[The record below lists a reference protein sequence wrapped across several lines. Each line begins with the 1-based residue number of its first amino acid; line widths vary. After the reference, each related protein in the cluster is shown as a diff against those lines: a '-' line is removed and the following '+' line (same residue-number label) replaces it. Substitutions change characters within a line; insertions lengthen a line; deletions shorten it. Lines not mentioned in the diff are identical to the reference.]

1 MAIRLLSNQT
11 IDSTL
16 DLTGRVKVSGS
27 SADQYFYEG
36 ARAGVGVTF
45 SLYDNA
51 NNIYFNGYSG
61 IVLRANQI
69 GGSGGSIVLSG
80 GNVGVGIV
88 PAASVALDVKEPDTS
103 DDLILG
109 LTAGTGARAQIRS
122 VVQSA
127 DTESVLSFHT
137 TLSSSTQ
144 ERLRILATGALSLGN
159 SGTNYGT
166 AGQVL
171 TSSGNSVPNWSTP
184 TTGTITGSGTA
195 NKVTKFTSATAI
207 GDGPITFATNDA
219 TFAGTVKTTGA
230 SMGTTQADGDYI
242 AKLYTAS
249 ADGFLELFTGE
260 GTPVSRIKLSSYGD
274 SYFAGADTGRVGIG
288 TATPDAKLDVK
299 RGLQSDTVSIANSA
313 AYLSGQ
319 YVGIIL
325 GQSNSGPYGT
335 WIQSIRRIDGVSFP
349 LSLNPSGSNVGIGT
363 TSPDRTLD
371 VEGTGMAIFGTGD
384 YTELMLRG
392 QVEGTGTVRNV
403 GAFHWSIRGDVG
415 GDNDDL
421 KLLRF
426 VTGTYSGIVMQIQ
439 NSTGNVGI
447 ESLVNA
453 NIGNLSITST
463 NNDAS
468 GLSFKVRSSPSDPTN
483 SRSWMIHNNYSAAG
497 NLEFLSST
505 TATGNPTTPRL
516 TIDSSGNV
524 GVNDTNPS
532 GAAGYTYLTINN
544 ASNGAAISFKES
556 GTEIAAIYYTNSS
569 NLFNIYATETGS
581 QLVFGTNAAER
592 MRIDSSGN
600 VGIGTTSPS
609 YKLHVE
615 NTNAAIVYV
624 KSTVNNQNA
633 SIWFNS
639 NVGGTQADRWEIG
652 TNISAGSDLEFFD
665 RLNSVS
671 RMVIQNDGNVGIGT
685 ISPTAKLHLAVSS
698 ANDDTFHI
706 FNGSVRT
713 HLLAS
718 ESTNG
723 VIYMRSSANTNTVRI
738 NSSGLS
744 YFNGGNVGIGTT
756 LPSEKLEV
764 NDGNIFVNG
773 ENHGLIVDSVS
784 KRVGFMKYSGHEA
797 YISRVA
803 GQDFGIVRTAGS
815 NIEDGSALTT
825 DLYIKGDGNVGIG
838 NTNPSQKLHVT
849 GSILASSDVVAFS
862 DIKLKENIKTLD
874 GSKVYDMHGVSFT
887 RKDTGKNSSG
897 VIAQEIQKIAPE
909 LITDNDGTLSVAY
922 GNLTGYLIEAI
933 KELKAKIEKLEN
945 KNCACKG

>member
-319 YVGIIL
+319 DVGIII

-516 TIDSSGNV
+516 T
-524 GVNDTNPS
+524 
-532 GAAGYTYLTINN
+532 
-544 ASNGAAISFKES
+544 
-556 GTEIAAIYYTNSS
+556 
-569 NLFNIYATETGS
+569 
-581 QLVFGTNAAER
+581 
-592 MRIDSSGN
+592 IDSSGN

-887 RKDTGKNSSG
+887 RKDTGKKSSG

>member
-319 YVGIIL
+319 DVGIII

-516 TIDSSGNV
+516 T
-524 GVNDTNPS
+524 
-532 GAAGYTYLTINN
+532 
-544 ASNGAAISFKES
+544 
-556 GTEIAAIYYTNSS
+556 
-569 NLFNIYATETGS
+569 
-581 QLVFGTNAAER
+581 
-592 MRIDSSGN
+592 IDSSGN